1 MHCADEGFEK
11 PLPHLFEAAVFLMGF
26 TLWGKLEFNK
36 RDGFLDC
43 PHGDRVCGGGMVSK
57 VESRYSSGFTSSA
70 IVTSTVIRTQ
80 KNLPEQV
87 FCYRNILPGGTSLN
101 VLQ

>member
-36 RDGFLDC
+36 RDGFF
-43 PHGDRVCGGGMVSK
+43 G
-57 VESRYSSGFTSSA
+57 
-70 IVTSTVIRTQ
+70 
-80 KNLPEQV
+80 LPAW
-87 FCYRNILPGGTSLN
+87 
-101 VLQ
+101 

>member
-43 PHGDRVCGGGMVSK
+43 PLVTG
-57 VESRYSSGFTSSA
+57 SA
-70 IVTSTVIRTQ
+70 AAGWLVKSIFFS
-80 KNLPEQV
+80 
-87 FCYRNILPGGTSLN
+87 
-101 VLQ
+101 

>member
-43 PHGDRVCGGGMVSK
+43 PHGDRGLRRRDG
-57 VESRYSSGFTSSA
+57 
-70 IVTSTVIRTQ
+70 
-80 KNLPEQV
+80 
-87 FCYRNILPGGTSLN
+87 
-101 VLQ
+101 

>member
-36 RDGFLDC
+36 RDGFWIA
-43 PHGDRVCGGGMVSK
+43 RMVT
-57 VESRYSSGFTSSA
+57 GSA
-70 IVTSTVIRTQ
+70 AAGWLVKSIFFS
-80 KNLPEQV
+80 
-87 FCYRNILPGGTSLN
+87 
-101 VLQ
+101 

>member
-36 RDGFLDC
+36 RDGFLDLFAIFLM
-43 PHGDRVCGGGMVSK
+43 RTINAIITIATIARATKLMIFL
-57 VESRYSSGFTSSA
+57 RSA
-70 IVTSTVIRTQ
+70 IFPSC
-80 KNLPEQV
+80 K
-87 FCYRNILPGGTSLN
+87 
-101 VLQ
+101 